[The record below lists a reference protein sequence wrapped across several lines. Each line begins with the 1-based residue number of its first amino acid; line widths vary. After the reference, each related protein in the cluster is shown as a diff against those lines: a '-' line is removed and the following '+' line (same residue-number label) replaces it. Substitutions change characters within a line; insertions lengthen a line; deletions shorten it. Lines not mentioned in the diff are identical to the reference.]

1 MAYFMLI
8 LFTVGAKNCK
18 LYVSRNRIKWPEI
31 MFNRDSLDEKKEYRR
46 KREREIGLERAR
58 VKGRNLTQ
66 IKKFVCN
73 K

>member
-1 MAYFMLI
+1 M
-8 LFTVGAKNCK
+8 
-18 LYVSRNRIKWPEI
+18 KWPEI
-31 MFNRDSLDEKKEYRR
+31 IFNRDSLDEKKEYRI
-46 KREREIGLERAR
+46 KRAREIGLESIR

>member
-1 MAYFMLI
+1 MLI

-31 MFNRDSLDEKKEYRR
+31 IFNRDSLDEKKEYRI
-46 KREREIGLERAR
+46 EREIGLESIR

-66 IKKFVCN
+66 KKKFVCN